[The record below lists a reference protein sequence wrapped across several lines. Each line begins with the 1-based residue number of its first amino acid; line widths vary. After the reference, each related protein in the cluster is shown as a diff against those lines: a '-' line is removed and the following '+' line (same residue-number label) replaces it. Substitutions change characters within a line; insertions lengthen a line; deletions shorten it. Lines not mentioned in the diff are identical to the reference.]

1 MNILG
6 IDPGSRNCGYAII
19 ELSPNLRTLRLLEA
33 GIIQMKERILQHQIL
48 EFVEGIDLV
57 LKSHEI
63 HEVAVEDMFYAHNPK
78 SVIKLAQ
85 FRGALSL
92 KILQELGNFAEYTP
106 LQVKKALTGNGKADK
121 TQVAFMV
128 KRILGIRGE
137 IKPLD
142 ITDAIAIAIT
152 HAQRLQLQG
161 SGVRAIKAKTEPDS
175 RVKMGADSEN
185 SESREIR

>member
-1 MNILG
+1 MYILG

-19 ELSPNLRTLRLLEA
+19 DVPHLPQNTPATHPPIRQAQNLRLQPQRLRLVEA
-33 GIIQMKERILQHQIL
+33 GIIKIKERTLQEQIV

-57 LKSHEI
+57 LKQFRI
-63 HEVAVEDMFYAHNPK
+63 DEVAIEDIFFAYNPK

-92 KILQELGNFAEYTP
+92 KILQEIGNFAEYTP

-121 TQVAFMV
+121 AQVAFMV
-128 KRILGIRGE
+128 KKILGIKGE

-142 ITDAIAIAIT
+142 ITDALAIAIT
-152 HAQRLQLQG
+152 HSQRVGL
-161 SGVRAIKAKTEPDS
+161 
-175 RVKMGADSEN
+175 
-185 SESREIR
+185 ESSLKSAR

>member
-1 MNILG
+1 MYILG

-19 ELSPNLRTLRLLEA
+19 DVPHLTQNTPATHPPMRQAQNLRLQPQRLRLVEA
-33 GIIQMKERILQHQIL
+33 GIIKIKERTLQEQIV

-57 LKSHEI
+57 LKQFRI
-63 HEVAVEDMFYAHNPK
+63 DEVAIEDIFFAYNPK

-92 KILQELGNFAEYTP
+92 KILQEIGNFAEYTP

-121 TQVAFMV
+121 AQVAFMV
-128 KRILGIRGE
+128 KKILGIKGE

-142 ITDAIAIAIT
+142 ITDALAIAIT
-152 HAQRLQLQG
+152 HSQRVGL
-161 SGVRAIKAKTEPDS
+161 
-175 RVKMGADSEN
+175 
-185 SESREIR
+185 ESSLKSAR